1 MHLIGENGMNS
12 KLASL
17 DCIPW
22 QRMTTAYGR
31 GTDIPQLIEEGQY
44 HELAN
49 LIEHQGTLWQVTPW
63 VLLVLLQKLADR
75 ARQPE
80 QITENEMTPYAAVA
94 SALAFQ
100 DMEAGQAVDKMENLL
115 EEKYLWPES
124 EEEDEEQWEEGEP
137 PGYDPIPFFSY
148 YYYSFDFL
156 KQAVPTFTAIKNGNR
171 QLAPTID
178 EILQLFAS

>member
-1 MHLIGENGMNS
+1 MNS

-63 VLLVLLQKLADR
+63 VMLVLLQKLADR
-75 ARQPE
+75 ARQPD

-100 DMEAGQAVDKMENLL
+100 DMEAGQAVDKMEDLL

-137 PGYDPIPFFSY
+137 LGYDPIPFFSY
-148 YYYSFDFL
+148 YYYSYDIL